1 MSTTEAA
8 LSRNPTAT
16 GPTGRLRLGILAMDG
31 CMLSSI
37 ASASDTL
44 RVAQTLANIRHPNS
58 GLRLETV
65 VFGARGQK
73 SIRTSVGLELSGL
86 VEPPDDLDLILLPG
100 LLHTSPHDLIERVS
114 AMQPE
119 LELIRAMHL
128 RGVQLAGNC
137 SGSFL
142 FAESGLLDGHR
153 ATCSWWLATAFR
165 QRYPKVQLEADAMVV
180 DDAGL
185 LTAGGSCSL
194 QSLMLKL
201 IAKAGGEELAQQTA
215 RMMLIDTERQS
226 QAPYVS
232 EALMEK
238 PRNSLSEKAEHF
250 LMHELHR
257 EVSVT
262 QLAEHCGTSER
273 SLLRHFRTHHGI
285 TPVAHIQHLRVERAK
300 ALLETTHLSFE
311 EIVERCG
318 YNDSA
323 SFRKLFKR
331 ATAITPGDYRERYRL
346 RPH

>member
-1 MSTTEAA
+1 MSTTE
-8 LSRNPTAT
+8 
-16 GPTGRLRLGILAMDG
+16 GRFRLGILAMDG

-37 ASASDTL
+37 AAACDTL
-44 RVAQTLANIRHPNS
+44 RVAQTLANIRQPNNR
-58 GLRLETV
+58 LRLETV
-65 VFGARGQK
+65 VFGARGQ
-73 SIRTSVGLELSGL
+73 RTLQTSVGLELGGL
-86 VEPPDDLDLILLPG
+86 MPPPDELDMVLMPG
-100 LLHTSPHDLIERVS
+100 VMHTSPHDLVERVR

-119 LELIRAMHL
+119 LELIRDLHL
-128 RGVQLAGNC
+128 RGVPLAGNC

-180 DDAGL
+180 EDAGM
-185 LTAGGSCSL
+185 LTAGGACSL
-194 QSLMLKL
+194 QPMMLKL
-201 IAKAGGEELAQQTA
+201 IARAGGEELAQQTA
-215 RMMLIDTERQS
+215 RMLLIDTERQS

-232 EALMEK
+232 QALMEK
-238 PRNSLSEKAEHF
+238 PRNSLSEKAEQF

-262 QLAEHCGTSER
+262 QLAEVCGTSER
-273 SLLRHFRTHHGI
+273 SLLRHFRAHHGV

-318 YNDSA
+318 YSDSA

>member
-1 MSTTEAA
+1 MSSTETE
-8 LSRNPTAT
+8 R
-16 GPTGRLRLGILAMDG
+16 RLRVGILVVDG

-44 RVAQTLANIRHPNS
+44 RVAQTLSDIRHPNS
-58 GLRLETV
+58 GLHLESV
-65 VFGARGQK
+65 VFGARGQER
-73 SIRTSVGLELSGL
+73 IRTSVGLELSGL
-86 VEPPDDLDLILLPG
+86 AQPPPEDLDLLLVPG
-100 LLHTSPHDLIERVS
+100 LLHRSPQDLIARVT

-119 LELIRAMHL
+119 MELIRAMSL
-128 RGVQLAGNC
+128 RGVQVAGTC

-142 FAESGLLDGHR
+142 FAETGLLDGHR

-165 QRYPKVQLEADAMVV
+165 DRYPNVHLEADAMVV
-180 DDAGL
+180 EDAGF
-185 LTAGGSCSL
+185 LTAGGASSL
-194 QSLMLKL
+194 QSLLMKL
-201 IAKAGGEELAQQTA
+201 VARVGGEELAQQTA
-215 RMMLIDTERQS
+215 RMLLIDTERQS

-232 EALMEK
+232 QALMER
-238 PRNSLSEKAEHF
+238 PRHSLSEKAEHF
-250 LMHELHR
+250 LQHELHR
-257 EVSVT
+257 EVSVIE
-262 QLAEHCGTSER
+262 LAEHCGTSER
-273 SLLRHFRTHHGI
+273 SLLRHFRTHHGV

-300 ALLETTHLSFE
+300 ALLETTHLSFD

>member
-1 MSTTEAA
+1 MSSIE
-8 LSRNPTAT
+8 R
-16 GPTGRLRLGILAMDG
+16 RLRIGILVADG

-44 RVAQTLANIRHPNS
+44 RVAQALSDIRHPNS

-65 VFGARGQK
+65 VFGARGQDRV
-73 SIRTSVGLELSGL
+73 RTSVGLELAGL
-86 VEPPDDLDLILLPG
+86 LAPPDDIDLLLLPG
-100 LLHTSPHDLIERVS
+100 LMHHSPRDLITRVT
-114 AMQPE
+114 ALQPE
-119 LELIRAMHL
+119 MDLIRAMHL
-128 RGVQLAGNC
+128 RGVQVAGTC

-142 FAESGLLDGHR
+142 LAESGLLDGHR

-165 QRYPKVQLEADAMVV
+165 ERFPNVRLEADAMVV
-180 DDAGL
+180 DDAGI
-185 LTAGGSCSL
+185 LTAGGAASL
-194 QSLMLKL
+194 QSLMMKL
-201 IAKAGGEELAQQTA
+201 IAQAGGEELAQQTA
-215 RMMLIDTERQS
+215 RMLLIDTERQS

-232 EALMEK
+232 QALMER

-250 LMHELHR
+250 LQHQLHQ

-273 SLLRHFRTHHGI
+273 SLLRHFRTHHGV

-300 ALLETTHLSFE
+300 ALLETTHLSFD

-318 YNDSA
+318 YSDSA

>member
-1 MSTTEAA
+1 MSATE
-8 LSRNPTAT
+8 S
-16 GPTGRLRLGILAMDG
+16 RLRIGILALDG

-37 ASASDTL
+37 ASASDAL
-44 RVAQTLANIRHPNS
+44 RIAQTLSDIRHPNS

-65 VFGARGQK
+65 VFGARGQDRV
-73 SIRTSVGLELSGL
+73 RTSVGLELSGL
-86 VEPPDDLDLILLPG
+86 SSPPDDIDLLLLPG
-100 LLHTSPHDLIERVS
+100 QLHHSPGDLIARVA

-119 LELIRAMHL
+119 LALIRAMHL
-128 RGVQLAGNC
+128 RGVPLAGTC

-142 FAESGLLDGHR
+142 LAESGLLDGHR
-153 ATCSWWLATAFR
+153 ATCSWWLASAFR
-165 QRYPKVQLEADAMVV
+165 DRYPNVRLEADAMVV
-180 DDAGL
+180 EDAGMI
-185 LTAGGSCSL
+185 TAGGSCSL
-194 QSLMLKL
+194 QSLMLTL
-201 IAKAGGEELAQQTA
+201 IARSGGEELAQQTA
-215 RMMLIDTERQS
+215 RMLLIDTERQS

-232 EALMEK
+232 QALIER

-250 LMHELHR
+250 LQHELHQD
-257 EVSVT
+257 VSVT
-262 QLAEHCGTSER
+262 RLAEHCGTSER

-318 YNDSA
+318 YSDSA

>member
-1 MSTTEAA
+1 MSPIE
-8 LSRNPTAT
+8 
-16 GPTGRLRLGILAMDG
+16 GRLRLGILAIDG

-37 ASASDTL
+37 ASASDAL
-44 RVAQTLANIRHPNS
+44 RIAQTLSDIRHPNG
-58 GLRLETV
+58 GLRLETA
-65 VFGARGQK
+65 VFGARGQDR
-73 SIRTSVGLELSGL
+73 IRTSVGLELGGL
-86 VEPPDDLDLILLPG
+86 QPPPDDIDLLLLPG
-100 LLHTSPHDLIERVS
+100 VMHHSPQDLIGRI
-114 AMQPE
+114 ATMQPE
-119 LELIRAMHL
+119 LELLRAMHL
-128 RGVQLAGNC
+128 RGVQLAGSC

-142 FAESGLLDGHR
+142 LAESGLLDGHR

-165 QRYPKVQLEADAMVV
+165 DRYPDVRLEADAMVV
-180 DDAGL
+180 EDGGL
-185 LTAGGSCSL
+185 LTAGGACSL
-194 QSLMLKL
+194 QSLMMKL
-201 IAKAGGEELAQQTA
+201 IGRVGGEELAQQTA
-215 RMMLIDTERQS
+215 RMLLIDSERQS

-232 EALMEK
+232 QALMER

-250 LMHELHR
+250 LQHQLHH

-273 SLLRHFRTHHGI
+273 SLLRHFRTHHGV

-300 ALLETTHLSFE
+300 ALLETTHLSFD